1 MSCSSF
7 FSCFFYSHSRTSKN
21 HPEPHFGTRI
31 LKKTSKTL
39 PKWTPGDLK
48 NNIFPDS
55 WNSSFRCHSQLEL
68 LFLLV
73 HVLQVRFKTL
83 QKNTWGRTPDKN
95 GPDIALL
102 QLFPENVPK
111 WVPGRGPGE
120 GPRTTFSQPFSLL
133 SPTGSPG
140 GPWVAQM
147 LPKGSKTMPRDCQN
161 EAPGLPKRSRMCHR
175 PHHFLTW
182 ALPQGYEIRIEGTV
196 AGTPQANRYYKY
208 H

>member
-1 MSCSSF
+1 MFFLLSF
-7 FSCFFYSHSRTSKN
+7 SNLQKSTRTSFWNQNTPKSFQN
-21 HPEPHFGTRI
+21 PPEMDPRGPQKQYF
-31 LKKTSKTL
+31 
-39 PKWTPGDLK
+39 PG
-48 NNIFPDS
+48 F
-55 WNSSFRCHSQLEL
+55 LEFFISMPL
-68 LFLLV
+68 SAIIAFLLV
-73 HVLQVRFKTL
+73 QVLQVRFKTL

-102 QLFPENVPK
+102 QLFPENVSK
-111 WVPGRGPGE
+111 WVPGGGPGE
-120 GPRTTFSQPFSLL
+120 GPRTTFSQPFSVL

-147 LPKGSKTMPRDCQN
+147 LPKGLKTRPRDCQN

-196 AGTPQANRYYKY
+196 AGTPQANR
-208 H
+208 